1 MLTRQFSIA
10 VPIFLTIYVIQEA
23 FVSQIRLPGG
33 GFSILL
39 IFALTWAVLSETE
52 VAAVI
57 GFAAGFLMDLSQ
69 TAAGPFGQWTLI
81 MLLAGYAI
89 SYIGYG
95 DDNVQANAI
104 GIIFFVVIANLLVE
118 IAYIVSGDKLYSM
131 AGFGTPVLPDDCVVN
146 GLPRGAV
153 PHHRGFALVGN
164 THGAHLARADARF

>member
-1 MLTRQFSIA
+1 MLTRRISIA
-10 VPIFLTIYVIQEA
+10 APIFLLIYVIQEA
-23 FVSQIRLPGG
+23 VVSQFRLPGG
-33 GFSILL
+33 GFSVLL

-89 SYIGYG
+89 SYIGFG

-118 IAYIVSGDKLYSM
+118 IAYVTSGALLGVSSGSFVQILITL
-131 AGFGTPVLPDDCVVN
+131 FGMSIWALLISPILLPVFTRLHAVVFDS
-146 GLPRGAV
+146 RS
-153 PHHRGFALVGN
+153 AL
-164 THGAHLARADARF
+164 

>member
-118 IAYIVSGDKLYSM
+118 IAYIVSGALL
-131 AGFGTPVLPDDCVVN
+131 GVPFGSFLQVLITLLGMSIWAILISPILLPVFTRLHAIIFDS
-146 GLPRGAV
+146 RS
-153 PHHRGFALVGN
+153 AL
-164 THGAHLARADARF
+164 

>member
-1 MLTRQFSIA
+1 MLTRQISVA
-10 VPIFLTIYVIQEA
+10 APIFLLIYTIQESV
-23 FVSQIRLPGG
+23 VSQFRLPGG

-69 TAAGPFGQWTLI
+69 SASGPFGQWTLI
-81 MLLAGYAI
+81 MLVAGYAI

-95 DDNVQANAI
+95 DDNVRANAI

-118 IAYIVSGDKLYSM
+118 IAFVATGELLGVS
-131 AGFGTPVLPDDCVVN
+131 AGSFIQILITLFGMTIWALLISPIVLPVFSR
-146 GLPRGAV
+146 L
-153 PHHRGFALVGN
+153 HALVFDSRS
-164 THGAHLARADARF
+164 TL

>member
-1 MLTRQFSIA
+1 MLTRRISIA
-10 VPIFLTIYVIQEA
+10 APIFLLIYVIQEA
-23 FVSQIRLPGG
+23 VVSQFRLPGG
-33 GFSILL
+33 GFSVLL

-89 SYIGYG
+89 SYIGFG

-118 IAYIVSGDKLYSM
+118 IAYVTSGALLGVSSGSFVQILITL
-131 AGFGTPVLPDDCVVN
+131 FGMSIWALLISPILLPVFTRLHVLVFDS
-146 GLPRGAV
+146 RS
-153 PHHRGFALVGN
+153 AL
-164 THGAHLARADARF
+164 

>member
-1 MLTRQFSIA
+1 MLTRQISISA
-10 VPIFLTIYVIQEA
+10 PIFLIIYVIQEA
-23 FVSQIRLPGG
+23 VISQFRLPGG
-33 GFSILL
+33 GFSVLL

-57 GFAAGFLMDLSQ
+57 GFAAGLLMDLSQ

-95 DDNVQANAI
+95 DDNVHANAI

-118 IAYIVSGDKLYSM
+118 IAYVVTGALLGVSSGSFVQILITL
-131 AGFGTPVLPDDCVVN
+131 FGMSIWALLVSPILLPIFSRLHSLIFDS
-146 GLPRGAV
+146 RS
-153 PHHRGFALVGN
+153 AL
-164 THGAHLARADARF
+164 

>member
-1 MLTRQFSIA
+1 M
-10 VPIFLTIYVIQEA
+10 IYVIQEA
-23 FVSQIRLPGG
+23 VVSQFRLPGG

-39 IFALTWAVLSETE
+39 IFALTWAVLSETDI
-52 VAAVI
+52 AAVI

-89 SYIGYG
+89 SYIGFG

-118 IAYIVSGDKLYSM
+118 VAYVASGALLGVSTGSFVQVLITL
-131 AGFGTPVLPDDCVVN
+131 FGMSLWALLISPILLPVFTRLHAIIFDS
-146 GLPRGAV
+146 RS
-153 PHHRGFALVGN
+153 AL
-164 THGAHLARADARF
+164 

>member
-1 MLTRQFSIA
+1 M
-10 VPIFLTIYVIQEA
+10 
-23 FVSQIRLPGG
+23 
-33 GFSILL
+33 L

-69 TAAGPFGQWTLI
+69 TASGPFGQWTLI
-81 MLLAGYAI
+81 MLLTGYAI

-118 IAYIVSGDKLYSM
+118 IAYVASGALLGVPFGSFIQVLITLFGMSVWAMLVSPILLPIFTRLHAIIFSSRS
-131 AGFGTPVLPDDCVVN
+131 VL
-146 GLPRGAV
+146 
-153 PHHRGFALVGN
+153 
-164 THGAHLARADARF
+164 